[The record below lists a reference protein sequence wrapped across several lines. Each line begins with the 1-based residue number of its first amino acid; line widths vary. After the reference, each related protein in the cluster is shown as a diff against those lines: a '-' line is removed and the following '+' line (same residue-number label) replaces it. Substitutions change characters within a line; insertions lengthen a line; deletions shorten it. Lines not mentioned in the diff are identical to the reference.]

1 MVLKKNNR
9 FHKEMN
15 IMKMDSAEGF
25 VDLDRLETISAAE
38 GDSQERSPWIT
49 VSTLSLVPIIVSR
62 TLTYVGC

>member
-1 MVLKKNNR
+1 
-9 FHKEMN
+9 
-15 IMKMDSAEGF
+15 MKMDSAEGF

-49 VSTLSLVPIIVSR
+49 VSTLILVPIIVSR